1 MANVSQNLRNRL
13 HTNVQNYTRSRLKDG
28 KANSAN
34 LIKTIDEIINVIH
47 RGKVPEPRPR
57 INNLP
62 RPPNLPPRPRRNNLP
77 RPPNLPP
84 RPRRNNLPNNNRNRT
99 RADSN
104 ALTGSNSVNNT
115 NRNRTIAG
123 FNALPGPNSVNN
135 TNRNRTKADSNI
147 FHNAQSN
154 QPWLYNM
161 AESRGRVL
169 MNNMRSNSRNS
180 K

>member
-57 INNLP
+57 I
-62 RPPNLPPRPRRNNLP
+62 NNLP